1 MAFEHVD
8 VPISGYICLDPPAHH
23 SMKVHVDQAKIRAES
38 EMEPA
43 CVRSVYQTRDGSAT
57 W

>member
-43 CVRSVYQTRDGSAT
+43 CVRSVS
-57 W
+57 